1 MVQEPAQEAFSC
13 HTAAVYP
20 LIFGLVAIGG
30 VINRGIGA
38 VGNNVFPR
46 IDLQINA
53 KNLANLIACV
63 NHRLRWA
70 PSLCLLLQARGLSFT
85 QTLQSN
91 WTENDAG

>member
-1 MVQEPAQEAFSC
+1 MVQEPAQKTC
-13 HTAAVYP
+13 TRHTAAVYP
-20 LIFGLVAIGG
+20 LIFGLVAIAG
-30 VINRGIGA
+30 VINRGVCADGHNA
-38 VGNNVFPR
+38 FPR
-46 IDLQINA
+46 IDLQVNA

-70 PSLCLLLQARGLSFT
+70 QSLCLLLQARGLSFT